1 MKEGEES
8 RNVIPANLLIFLIT
22 TLPQLIKV
30 TSSPTCRSSASA
42 PSRNTFGPSH
52 TSFISRNCGHK
63 SAHITLKMD
72 KPVSSYTP
80 VVVAV
85 VEVIRTKGQ
94 EQCDECDGE

>member
-52 TSFISRNCGHK
+52 TFFSPTSGFWKC
-63 SAHITLKMD
+63 
-72 KPVSSYTP
+72 
-80 VVVAV
+80 VVVVVVESGVLV
-85 VEVIRTKGQ
+85 VEVIRTKGK
-94 EQCDECDGE
+94 EQWRW